1 MYSTFIKPLTVIY
14 NFLRE
19 SFLGVLIDLSL
30 VYFLRVMNRNMYYMY
45 LHWPVNCFHCLGYF
59 IAATSS
65 CHPDLILN
73 ETINNFPFNCQNGKL
88 ISHDHCHICWTY
100 LGTKQEGEKGLI
112 RPPMCSLNY
121 QLAIHAIHPFNVIFM
136 GCCMKALMPP
146 PQACVLYISSER
158 FSMPILT

>member
-1 MYSTFIKPLTVIY
+1 MYSTFIKPLMVIY

-112 RPPMCSLNY
+112 RPPHVLPKLPARHSCYPPIQCDLHGVLHESINATTPSLCS
-121 QLAIHAIHPFNVIFM
+121 V
-136 GCCMKALMPP
+136 
-146 PQACVLYISSER
+146 YI
-158 FSMPILT
+158 L